1 MDREPLERPFAMTD
15 DVEIAHYDPQWP
27 QRFALEASPSP
38 ARSSVSLGFV
48 PWELEGTS
56 RLPTER

>member
-1 MDREPLERPFAMTD
+1 MTD